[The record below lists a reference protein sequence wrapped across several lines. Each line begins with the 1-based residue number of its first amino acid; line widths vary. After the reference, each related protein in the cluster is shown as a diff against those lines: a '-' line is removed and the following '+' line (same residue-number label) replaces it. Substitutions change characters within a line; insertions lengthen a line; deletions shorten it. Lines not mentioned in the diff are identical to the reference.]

1 MLSTSARNSPGPSAQ
16 AYEAVDF
23 MKTFVLRLG
32 HRAGRDKRISTHC
45 GLVARAFGAD
55 GIVYSGERD
64 ESLMESIRKVSK
76 QWGGKF
82 EVRYEKNWRSFV
94 NGWKGQIIHL
104 TMYGLPVQ
112 KAIEKLD
119 ERDILVVVG
128 GEKVPYEVY
137 QMSDWNVS
145 VTNQPHSE
153 IAALSIFLDRLHE
166 GKELANEFPSAN
178 KKIIPQERGKKII
191 EKT

>member
-1 MLSTSARNSPGPSAQ
+1 
-16 AYEAVDF
+16 
-23 MKTFVLRLG
+23 MKKFVLRLG

-55 GIVYSGERD
+55 GIVFSGEKD
-64 ESLMESIRKVSK
+64 QGVIDSIRKVSK

-82 EVRYEKNWRSFV
+82 EVKYEKNWKSFV
-94 NGWKGQIIHL
+94 RKWKGQVIHL

-112 KAIEKLD
+112 KAIGKMKKEDTL
-119 ERDILVVVG
+119 IIVG

-137 QMSDWNVS
+137 QIADWNVS

-153 IAALSIFLDRLHE
+153 IAALSIFLDRLHK
-166 GKELANEFPSAN
+166 GKELDRKFPEAE
-178 KKIIPQERGKKII
+178 KTIVPQERGKKVM
-191 EKT
+191 EK